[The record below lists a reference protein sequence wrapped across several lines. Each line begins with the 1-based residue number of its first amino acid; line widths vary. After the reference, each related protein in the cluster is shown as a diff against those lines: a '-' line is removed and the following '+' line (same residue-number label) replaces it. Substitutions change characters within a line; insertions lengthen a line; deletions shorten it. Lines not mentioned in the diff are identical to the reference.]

1 MITRMSIVGAASIFA
16 VSLYAQ
22 QPQTQAPAQPRMFR
36 SSTALVEVDA
46 IMLDKAGK
54 FVPGLKA
61 DDVTL
66 FEDGKPQKIQQFY
79 MVTHDF
85 GNAPGA
91 PVSEYADQADFKTHR
106 LFVILFDEGGLANES
121 MMRAK
126 KGAEQFVR
134 EQMADQDA
142 GGIYVNNGMY
152 HSLLTTDKIQ
162 LIAGIHAVKPAFDT
176 RQRLLSS
183 FREFPQIGSET
194 DARRI
199 ADGAIEVTKQ
209 MAADA
214 CQNDPMDC
222 RMEGGQA
229 EVENKI
235 QQKANLYVRQA
246 RTLTSQTVDNLE
258 HVARGL
264 GRLPGRKTVIF
275 ITEGFFV
282 DEARPTLQMVA
293 GEAARNGV
301 TIYSIDAR
309 GLINSMS
316 PNPDVV
322 RREQGRTTSFD
333 TGEDAAGMLTA
344 GTGGFMVR
352 GVDDMSRAFGL
363 IAHDTST
370 YYVIGY
376 QPDNAKMD
384 GKFRKIE
391 VKTSRADVQV
401 RARKGYVA
409 TDLPPQ
415 QSLWEPGK

>member
-1 MITRMSIVGAASIFA
+1 VWFAASLCTVA
-16 VSLYAQ
+16 LHAQ
-22 QPQTQAPAQPRMFR
+22 SAQPPSQTHTFK

-61 DDVTL
+61 EDVTI

-91 PVSEYADQADFKTHR
+91 PVSEYADVADFKTHR
-106 LFVILFDEGGLANES
+106 LFVILFDEASLANDS
-121 MMRAK
+121 LLRAK

-134 EQMADQDA
+134 EQMAEQDA
-142 GGIYVNNGMY
+142 GGVFVGNGMY
-152 HSLLTTDKIQ
+152 RSLLTTDKLQ
-162 LIAGIHAVKPAFDT
+162 LIAGIHAVKPAFDN
-176 RQRLLSS
+176 RQRLLAT
-183 FREFPQIGSET
+183 FREFPPIASEN

-199 ADGAIEVTKQ
+199 ADGATEVTKQ
-209 MAADA
+209 VAADA
-214 CQNDPMDC
+214 CQNDPLDC
-222 RMEGGQA
+222 RQEGGQA

-246 RTLTSQTVDNLE
+246 RTLTRQTIDNLE
-258 HVARGL
+258 MVARGL
-264 GRLPGRKTVIF
+264 GKLPGRKTVVF

-282 DEARPTLQMVA
+282 DESRTTLQMIA
-293 GEAARNGV
+293 GEAARSGV

-309 GLINSMS
+309 GLINGLS

-322 RREQGRTTSFD
+322 RREQSRVTTFD
-333 TGEDAAGMLTA
+333 FGEDAANILTS
-344 GTGGFMVR
+344 GTGGFMIR
-352 GVDDMSRAFGL
+352 GIDDMSRAFGM

-376 QPDNAKMD
+376 APENPKMD
-384 GKFRKIE
+384 GKLRKIE
-391 VKTSRADVQV
+391 VKTSKPEVKV
-401 RARKGYVA
+401 RARTGYVA

-415 QSLWEPGK
+415 QSIWGAGK